1 MLIKNE
7 APNLD
12 LSLIV
17 PVFNEEAAI
26 PQFMDRI
33 GRVMDGL
40 GVSWEAVFVND
51 GSNDGTLEVL
61 RETRRRHNNV
71 GVVDFSR
78 NFGKEAALT
87 AGLDFARGRA
97 VIPIDVDL
105 QDPPEL
111 IGEMLDKWREG
122 FDVVF
127 AVRSVRESDSRLK
140 SFSARAFYRFYNWMS
155 QLEIPRNAGDFRL
168 MDRKVVEALRQ
179 MPERNRFMKGLF
191 TWPGFRQ
198 TSVRYERPARSQGTT
213 KFNYWKLWNFA
224 IDGMTSFSTVPLRVW
239 SYVGAIIAMVS
250 FGYAVFLIARTLIYG
265 SDVPGY
271 ASLMVVVLFLGGLQ
285 LLTLGIIGEYLGRT
299 YQEVKGRP
307 IYLVRDTYG
316 FGQDERA

>member
-1 MLIKNE
+1 M
-7 APNLD
+7 D
-12 LSLIV
+12 VSLIV

-26 PQFMDRI
+26 PQFIDRI
-33 GRVMDGL
+33 GHVMGGL
-40 GVSWEAVFVND
+40 GVSWEVVFVND
-51 GSNDGTLEVL
+51 GSSDNSLTVL
-61 RETRRRHNNV
+61 REIRRRYNNI

-111 IGEMLDKWREG
+111 IGEMLEKWREG
-122 FDVVF
+122 YDVVF

-155 QLEIPRNAGDFRL
+155 QIEIPRNAGDFRL
-168 MDRKVVEALRQ
+168 MDRKVVEALRH
-179 MPERNRFMKGLF
+179 MPERNRFMKGIF

-198 TSVRYERPARSQGTT
+198 TSVHYERPARTQGTS

-224 IDGMTSFSTVPLRVW
+224 IDGLTSFSTVPLRVW
-239 SYVGAIIAMVS
+239 SYIGAMIAFFS
-250 FGYAVFLIARTLIYG
+250 FLYAVILIARTLIYG

-271 ASLMVVVLFLGGLQ
+271 ASLMVAVLFLGGLQ

-299 YQEVKGRP
+299 YQEVKARP
-307 IYLVRDTYG
+307 IYLVRETFG
-316 FGQDERA
+316 FDRDGTA